1 MAHILPSCAAE
12 ARDYKG
18 LDGGGATAGKSES
31 ASKLMGM
38 LEGGQTPPAPLQ
50 ALSRAGSAD
59 EDDLFNL
66 GCNHSA
72 SEMWTSLSE
81 TREYQ
86 LHVPHDDARE
96 PVRFL

>member
-1 MAHILPSCAAE
+1 LAYILPSSASE
-12 ARDYKG
+12 AKDYKG

-38 LEGGQTPPAPLQ
+38 LEGGQTPPVPLQ

-72 SEMWTSLSE
+72 NEMVMAYTACERVWFTFLNQIAIFFCITS
-81 TREYQ
+81 
-86 LHVPHDDARE
+86 
-96 PVRFL
+96 